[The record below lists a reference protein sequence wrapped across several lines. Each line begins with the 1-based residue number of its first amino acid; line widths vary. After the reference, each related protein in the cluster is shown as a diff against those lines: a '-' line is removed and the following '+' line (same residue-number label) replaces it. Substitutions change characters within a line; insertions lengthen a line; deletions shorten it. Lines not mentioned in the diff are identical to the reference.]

1 MKKMMLVAS
10 TLLLLT
16 VGSNIAADEEVAAP
30 KTLPQVTPATD
41 NGVTNGAMANTE
53 TPSVQQVIPLTKTED
68 ASVTGEATKWVDQTK
83 KLGEAAW
90 DASKKA
96 AGEAGTATKKTAGE
110 VYDATKEK
118 SSAAWKATKEAAGNI
133 YDTTK
138 EEAAKAYESVKSK

>member
-1 MKKMMLVAS
+1 MAS

-16 VGSNIAADEEVAAP
+16 VGSNIAADEEVAAA
-30 KTLPQVTPATD
+30 KDMQQATPAVD
-41 NGVTNGAMANTE
+41 AGDSNGAMATKE
-53 TPSVQQVIPLTKTED
+53 TPPAQQADLEAKTED
-68 ASVTGEATKWVDQTK
+68 ASVTDEATKWVDQTK